1 MLGRSKPGKG
11 KAKPTDTALEPV
23 SDTSN
28 DAAKTALEPATS
40 PASTPMTNV
49 IMADLVLRGGGELLR
64 RVVETSLLGRAV
76 GKGKAQKVIKSGSMG
91 QALIRTAA
99 VRIAT
104 RSVPGAIIVGGG
116 MLAKALYDRKKA
128 RKDEKGED

>member
-11 KAKPTDTALEPV
+11 VAKPTDTALELVP
-23 SDTSN
+23 DKPTP
-28 DAAKTALEPATS
+28 AASAAVGHAS
-40 PASTPMTNV
+40 GPASTPMTKV
-49 IMADLVLRGGGELLR
+49 IMADLALRGGGELLR

-76 GKGKAQKVIKSGSMG
+76 GKGKAKKIIKSGSMG
-91 QALIRTAA
+91 QTLLRTAA

-116 MLAKALYDRKKA
+116 LLAKALYDRKKA
-128 RKDEKGED
+128 RKDEQGEG